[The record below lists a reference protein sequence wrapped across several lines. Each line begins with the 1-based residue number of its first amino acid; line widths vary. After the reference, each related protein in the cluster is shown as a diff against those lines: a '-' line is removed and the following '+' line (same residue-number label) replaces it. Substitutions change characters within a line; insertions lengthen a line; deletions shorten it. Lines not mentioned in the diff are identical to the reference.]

1 MSRERKMSHIK
12 IIKVT
17 MLLALLGVIP
27 ANAADVYIE
36 QVGSSSYIDI
46 TQTGSGNRVG
56 SDGDAATLNGTGTD
70 VDVVQEGSSNE
81 LDIRTATGA
90 GSTTVNITQEGD
102 SNVGDINIGGATST
116 TYDAQI
122 SGSYNETTLCGTVTT
137 AAASGTSA
145 VCNTSVGV
153 NDFEVDLD
161 INGDSNKVAISRSGV
176 AGGSNTKDVTVN
188 IGGAGTASSNNIVNI
203 DQSSTAESGIVNLT
217 IDGST
222 NAVNITQE

>member
-1 MSRERKMSHIK
+1 
-12 IIKVT
+12 
-17 MLLALLGVIP
+17 MLLFLAGIIP
-27 ANAADVYIE
+27 VNAADVYIE
-36 QVGSSSYIDI
+36 QVGSSSTIDI
-46 TQTGSGNRVG
+46 TQTGDGNRVG
-56 SDGDAATLNGTGTD
+56 SSSDAASLYGTGTD
-70 VDVVQEGSSNE
+70 VDVVQNGSSNE
-81 LDIRTATGA
+81 LDIETTTGA
-90 GSTTVNITQEGD
+90 ASTVINIDQDGD
-102 SNVGDINIGGATST
+102 YNVGDINIGSADST

-176 AGGSNTKDVTVN
+176 AGSSSTADVTVN

-203 DQSSTAESGIVNLT
+203 DQSSATESGIVNLT

-222 NAVNITQE
+222 NAVNITQQ